1 MKMKPDFEK
10 KLKVKKELAK
20 ERALAIR
27 KLVMYSGR

>member
-1 MKMKPDFEK
+1 MKTNFEK
-10 KLKVKKELAK
+10 KHTIRKELEK